1 MFMFTGDDTS
11 FPATLSFTWSSCARV
26 RQIFNTD
33 DPELM
38 RQAIMTL
45 FLQCKCMFFF
55 PSKQILKGVV
65 SFVEVAAPERH
76 VCKGKTD

>member
-1 MFMFTGDDTS
+1 MTHHSLLHCHLFEVVV
-11 FPATLSFTWSSCARV
+11 PRYA
-26 RQIFNTD
+26 
-33 DPELM
+33 ELM
-38 RQAIMTL
+38 HRAIYYFIIYCL
-45 FLQCKCMFFF
+45 SVFFS